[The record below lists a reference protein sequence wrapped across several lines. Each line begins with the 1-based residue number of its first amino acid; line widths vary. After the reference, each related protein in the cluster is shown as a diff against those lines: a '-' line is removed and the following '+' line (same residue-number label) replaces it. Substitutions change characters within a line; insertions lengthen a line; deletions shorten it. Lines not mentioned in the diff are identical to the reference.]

1 MNICAALT
9 EIDLKNL
16 QEPLKAGLSL
26 LLVYKLVLSHTA
38 NFAID
43 PIPSKYR
50 ASIPDTDT
58 DTFNF

>member
-1 MNICAALT
+1 MNISAALT

-26 LLVYKLVLSHTA
+26 LLVYKLVLSYTA

-43 PIPSKYR
+43 PTPSKYR

-58 DTFNF
+58 FNF